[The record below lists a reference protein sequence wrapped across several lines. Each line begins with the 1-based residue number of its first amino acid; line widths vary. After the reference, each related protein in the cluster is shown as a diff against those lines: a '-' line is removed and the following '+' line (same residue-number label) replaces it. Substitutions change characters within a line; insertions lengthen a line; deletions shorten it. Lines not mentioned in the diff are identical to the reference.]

1 MDIKDIL
8 DNESVKGLFSKLGV
22 TDDQAKSVADQAM
35 SSIQSKFK
43 ENPKQMSSLLSEN
56 ENTEDDL
63 KMSSAIEE
71 DFMSGLIKK
80 VGLPEGIADKIKGMM
95 PNVLSQFS
103 GNLSAN
109 GKNSESGI
117 AGMLG
122 GLTGFLD
129 ADGDGEIMDDIQD
142 IITKKSGG
150 LSGLFSKLFG
160 KK

>member
-8 DNESVKGLFSKLGV
+8 DNESIKGLFSKLGV
-22 TDDQAKSVADQAM
+22 TDDQAKSVANQAM

-43 ENPKQMSSLLSEN
+43 ENPKQMSSLLSDN
-56 ENTEDDL
+56 ENTEDDV

-80 VGLPEGIADKIKGMM
+80 VGLPEGIADKVKGMM

-103 GNLSAN
+103 GSLSAS

-142 IITKKSGG
+142 MITKKSGG